1 MNRSLT
7 IVNNVS
13 QVFHNKINRH
23 NRDDNIPSQKIS
35 KIGERFSKQVSL
47 DFGGA
52 DRPSLQKRD
61 SIVS

>member
-35 KIGERFSKQVSL
+35 KIGERFSMQDRISA
-47 DFGGA
+47 GA